1 MTRSTRDS
9 EARGEKR
16 MRNINPEITAEQRIS
31 QAQRRFDAD
40 AKAAFG
46 SSLKKEPEELLLA
59 LIFDDKKTINEAVAW
74 KKMNAALKRR
84 LNRLHG
90 RGKTR
95 PFVATNEAGEQWLF
109 YAADLE
115 DAELYW
121 RDAVKLGEAEE
132 AKIRPL
138 GGDAALANRL
148 RREGRAD
155 PRSFPSSTHGNQG

>member
-1 MTRSTRDS
+1 
-9 EARGEKR
+9 
-16 MRNINPEITAEQRIS
+16 MRNINPEITAEQRVR

-40 AKAAFG
+40 AKTAFG
-46 SSLKKEPEELLLA
+46 SSLKKEPAELLLA
-59 LIFDDKKTINEAVAW
+59 LIFDDKKTIHEAKAW

-90 RGKTR
+90 RGETR

-109 YAADLE
+109 YAEDLE

-121 RDAVKLGEAEE
+121 RDAVELGEAEE

-138 GGDAALANRL
+138 GGDQALARRL

-155 PRSFPSSTHGNQG
+155 PRNFPPLNQRSQG